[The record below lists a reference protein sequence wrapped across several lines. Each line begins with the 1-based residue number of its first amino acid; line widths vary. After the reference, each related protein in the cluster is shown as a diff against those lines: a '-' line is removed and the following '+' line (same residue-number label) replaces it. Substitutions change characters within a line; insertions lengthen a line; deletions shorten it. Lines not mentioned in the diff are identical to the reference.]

1 MVLSSS
7 RHQHLWRNE
16 PPEGRLFFNKSYD
29 EREGDE
35 EEMATNRMLTS
46 PEELKRLT
54 CLLAKDPAFKNSPS
68 WPMLTEWCA
77 TCTATRLVRVKLP
90 EEKKEEMLEVKLE
103 KPLEPREVAQV
114 QKVGN
119 FKQEDNNDLEGCEHV
134 AIEKVEGSENVA
146 RKKGKR
152 VRGGRGSRV
161 RRLLAFQLMLT
172 EKKGL
177 PLSRLLTLKEADAR
191 YSKREESKRM
201 QEESASPMLKRRSF
215 KAKVEEK
222 EVKVTSVDKEKE
234 EEKCFNMGAST
245 GDSFIFTP
253 RSSQPEVALP
263 NLNTSPQLQLVPTFP
278 CFSSP
283 SYIWVPVPAPT
294 FTSFHQPPQSDLM
307 PGHQWMICGACHS
320 WGTVVV
326 VH

>member
-1 MVLSSS
+1 
-7 RHQHLWRNE
+7 
-16 PPEGRLFFNKSYD
+16 
-29 EREGDE
+29 
-35 EEMATNRMLTS
+35 
-46 PEELKRLT
+46 
-54 CLLAKDPAFKNSPS
+54 
-68 WPMLTEWCA
+68 
-77 TCTATRLVRVKLP
+77 
-90 EEKKEEMLEVKLE
+90 
-103 KPLEPREVAQV
+103 
-114 QKVGN
+114 
-119 FKQEDNNDLEGCEHV
+119 
-134 AIEKVEGSENVA
+134 
-146 RKKGKR
+146 
-152 VRGGRGSRV
+152 
-161 RRLLAFQLMLT
+161 MLT